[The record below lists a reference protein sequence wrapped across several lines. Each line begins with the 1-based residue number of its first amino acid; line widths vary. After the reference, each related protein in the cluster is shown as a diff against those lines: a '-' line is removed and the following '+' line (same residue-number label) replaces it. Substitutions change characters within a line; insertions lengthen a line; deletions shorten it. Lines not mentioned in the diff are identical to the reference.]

1 MSMLPPPGANTKANL
16 ESMIYL
22 KLHSE
27 NEVAPCGP
35 NAAGR
40 HCPPRTA
47 AVQR

>member
-1 MSMLPPPGANTKANL
+1 MLPPLGAQRKASL
-16 ESMIYL
+16 VSMIYL
-22 KLHSE
+22 KPHSE
-27 NEVAPCGP
+27 DEVAPCGP